1 MVMTLESGT
10 GVSFS
15 RHISSTYSVIPGAAV
30 KDKRLVPQ
38 VKGERLKLQMM
49 QREQCRG
56 ASLLR
61 HKGWEF
67 LRGSGKGALSWCP
80 LEGEQRKREEGKAK
94 GEEFNLKFGDFPG
107 GPVTKTTLSVQ
118 EVRV

>member
-1 MVMTLESGT
+1 MVVTLESGT

-15 RHISSTYSVIPGAAV
+15 RHISSIYSVIPGAAF
-30 KDKRLVPQ
+30 KHTLLVPQ
-38 VKGERLKLQMM
+38 VKGERLKLQIME
-49 QREQCRG
+49 REQCQGCFSAEGQRM
-56 ASLLR
+56 
-61 HKGWEF
+61 EF
-67 LRGSGKGALSWCP
+67 LRGAGKEVLSWCL

-107 GPVTKTTLSVQ
+107 GQVTKTALSVQ